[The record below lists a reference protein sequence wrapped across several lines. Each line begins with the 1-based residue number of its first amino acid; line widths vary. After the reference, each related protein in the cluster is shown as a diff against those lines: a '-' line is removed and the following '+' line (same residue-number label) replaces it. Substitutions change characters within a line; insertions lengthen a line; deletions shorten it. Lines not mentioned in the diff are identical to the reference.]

1 MKSYSLEE
9 FAKYN
14 TITVLGALQERAG
27 MIYTREIIKEC
38 YEAILMD
45 LKTGAMERSCKE
57 FDKKLKT
64 HNL

>member
-1 MKSYSLEE
+1 MKHYSLEE

-14 TITVLGALQERAG
+14 TITVIGALQERAG
-27 MIYTREIIKEC
+27 MIFTKEILKEY

-57 FDKKLKT
+57 FDKNT
-64 HNL
+64 GNE